1 VPDEWIF
8 VRAFCTD
15 FDALANVFA
24 DSADWMSV
32 EERSVNLS
40 GIWNNL
46 PDILRSQQTG
56 SRAPASNVGPGESG
70 AAGSQAVPNGGKTDH
85 AELSSSGLAAAQSV
99 QQSQISDVRME
110 KVDSV
115 RAAISNGTFQ
125 VSAQDVA
132 GKIIQNL
139 LG

>member
-1 VPDEWIF
+1 
-8 VRAFCTD
+8 
-15 FDALANVFA
+15 
-24 DSADWMSV
+24 V

-46 PDILRSQQTG
+46 PDLLRSQQTG
-56 SRAPASNVGPGESG
+56 SPAPAASSVTSNG
-70 AAGSQAVPNGGKTDH
+70 AASANSQAIVPNGGKTDQ
-85 AELSSSGLAAAQSV
+85 ADLSSSGLAAAQSA
-99 QQSQISDVRME
+99 QQSGTSDVRME

-115 RAAISNGTFQ
+115 RAAINGGTYQ

>member
-1 VPDEWIF
+1 
-8 VRAFCTD
+8 
-15 FDALANVFA
+15 
-24 DSADWMSV
+24 M
-32 EERSVNLS
+32 NLS

-56 SRAPASNVGPGESG
+56 SRAPASNVGPGQSG
-70 AAGSQAVPNGGKTDH
+70 AAGSQAAVPNGGKTDH

-99 QQSQISDVRME
+99 QQSQSSDVRMD